1 MDADEI
7 AAKELKEHKDY
18 SLSASIDDHFLS
30 AAKSDW
36 SEGLP

>member
-18 SLSASIDDHFLS
+18 PLSASIGERCRIPQSSLNQAS
-30 AAKSDW
+30 
-36 SEGLP
+36 LP